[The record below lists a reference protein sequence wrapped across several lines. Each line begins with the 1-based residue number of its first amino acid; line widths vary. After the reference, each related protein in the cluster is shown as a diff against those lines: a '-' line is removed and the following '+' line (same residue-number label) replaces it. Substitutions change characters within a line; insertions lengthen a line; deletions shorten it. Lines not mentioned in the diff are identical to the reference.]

1 MPICLVDTTDD
12 RVRPHDARW
21 RSGVVEALHRAGMR
35 SSSARAEVVD
45 WIAATPGP
53 FRAEMIVQQL
63 VVGWGI
69 GSRPTVYRTIDWLR
83 AAGWL
88 ARLHGEGLDR
98 AYTRTAPG
106 GHQLICVGCGD
117 IQTLL
122 GLDLAPLLTRQLSA
136 LGFELCGQSLEIHGR
151 CRDCCTAAPVAPASR
166 LHEECLP

>member
-1 MPICLVDTTDD
+1 M
-12 RVRPHDARW
+12 RPHDARW

-106 GHQLICVGCGD
+106 GHQFVCTGCGS
-117 IQTLL
+117 IQTLTA
-122 GLDLAPLLTRQLSA
+122 LDLAPFLAPQLLA
-136 LGFELCGQSLEIHGR
+136 LGCELSGQHLELYGHCHD
-151 CRDCCTAAPVAPASR
+151 CRLLRTADLVAQTSG
-166 LHEECLP
+166 